1 MSVEISLKYGLN
13 PHQKQAKL
21 VVEGA
26 AEKAPLKVLN
36 GRPGYINLLDAF
48 GAWPLAKE
56 LKAATGKPGAAS
68 FKHVSPAGAAIARPL
83 TEGVMRSQMIPA
95 GEDLSPVALAYV
107 RARGGDRMCSFGDF
121 GAVSDVV
128 DVPLAKVIRREVSD
142 GIIAPGYE
150 PEALEVLKKKK
161 DGNYLVLEIDPGYE
175 PPGTDFREVMGFK
188 LYQDHNTAVPDPGN
202 LGEIVSK
209 KKDLPEDVAET
220 LAVATIA
227 LKYAQSNSVCLA
239 YDGQVTGMGAGQQ
252 SRVHCVRLAA
262 AKSDK
267 WFCQQHPRALSLKF
281 KEGLSRVEKTNVVDQ
296 YLLWEELSD
305 AEKDA
310 TRAMLDVEGGRE
322 PEPLTQAERIDWAKR
337 FDGICVSSDAFF
349 PFRDSIDRASR
360 SNVRYVLQPGG
371 AARDDDV
378 TEAADGYGMVM
389 IHSRVRW
396 FLH

>member
-1 MSVEISLKYGLN
+1 MEITLKYGLN
-13 PHQKQAKL
+13 PHQKNARL
-21 VVEGA
+21 VVEGDA
-26 AEKAPLKVLN
+26 DKAPLKVLN
-36 GRPGYINLLDAF
+36 GKPGYINLLDAF

-56 LKAATGKPGAAS
+56 LKAATGEAGAAS
-68 FKHVSPAGAAIARPL
+68 FKHVSPAGAAIAKPL
-83 TEGVMRSQMIPA
+83 SDGVRASQMIPE

-128 DVPLAKVIRREVSD
+128 DVSLAKVIKREVSD

-150 PEALEVLKKKK
+150 PEALEILKAKKGGK
-161 DGNYLVLEIDPGYE
+161 FLALEIAPDYE
-175 PPGTDFREVMGFK
+175 PPAVDFREALGFK
-188 LYQDHNTAVPDPGN
+188 LYEDHNAAIPDPKD

-209 KKDLPEDVAET
+209 KTDLPGDVAET

-267 WFCQQHPRALSLKF
+267 WFCQQHPRVLELKF
-281 KEGLSRVEKTNVVDQ
+281 KEGLSRVERTNAVDQ
-296 YLLWEELSD
+296 FLLWEELSD

-310 TRAMLDVEGGRE
+310 TRAMLDEE
-322 PEPLTQAERIDWAKR
+322 PRPLTQAERIEWAGE

-360 SNVRYVLQPGG
+360 SNVQYVLQPGG
-371 AARDDDV
+371 AARDEDV
-378 TEAADGYGMVM
+378 TAAADGYGMVM
-389 IHSRVRW
+389 VHSGVRW

>member
-1 MSVEISLKYGLN
+1 VEITLKYGLN
-13 PHQKQAKL
+13 PHQKNARL
-21 VVEGA
+21 VVEGDA
-26 AEKAPLKVLN
+26 DNAPLKVLN
-36 GRPGYINLLDAF
+36 GKPGYINLLDAF

-56 LKAATGKPGAAS
+56 LKAATGKAGAAS
-68 FKHVSPAGAAIARPL
+68 FKHVSPAGAAIAKPL
-83 TEGVMRSQMIPA
+83 SDGVRASQMIPEA
-95 GEDLSPVALAYV
+95 DDLSPVALAYV

-150 PEALEVLKKKK
+150 PEALEILKAKK
-161 DGNYLVLEIDPGYE
+161 GGSFLALEIDPDYE
-175 PPGTDFREVMGFK
+175 PPAIDFREALGFR
-188 LYQDHNTAVPDPGN
+188 LYEDHNTAIPDPRG
-202 LGEIVSK
+202 LGKIVSK
-209 KKDLPEDVAET
+209 KTALPDDVAET
-220 LAVATIA
+220 LSVATIA

-267 WFCQQHPRALSLKF
+267 WFCQQHPRVLDLRF
-281 KEGLSRVEKTNVVDQ
+281 KEGLSRVEKTNAVDQ
-296 YLLWEELSD
+296 FLLWEELSD

-310 TRAMLDVEGGRE
+310 TRAMLDEE
-322 PEPLTQAERIDWAKR
+322 PQPLTQAERIEWVGE

-360 SNVRYVLQPGG
+360 SNVQYVLQPGG
-371 AARDDDV
+371 AARDEDV
-378 TEAADGYGMVM
+378 TSAADGYGMVM
-389 IHSRVRW
+389 VHSGVRW